1 MDIPTSK
8 PSRKAPEQ
16 NFTGDVWADDLV
28 RGEEPSR
35 VRMAAVHFSP
45 SARSAWHTHALGQ
58 ALYVTEGEGRVQSR
72 GGEIVTLRPGDVA
85 VTPAGEW
92 HWHGAAPDRFFTH
105 LSITEEDVAAEG
117 PKTTWGEKVTDAEY
131 LGEG

>member
-1 MDIPTSK
+1 MDIPEGK

-45 SARSAWHTHALGQ
+45 GARSAWHSHSLGQ
-58 ALYVTEGEGRVQSR
+58 SLYVTEGEGRVQSR
-72 GGEIVTLRPGDVA
+72 GEGIVTLRPGDV
-85 VTPAGEW
+85 VMTPAGEW
-92 HWHGAAPDRFFTH
+92 HWHGAAPARFFTH
-105 LSITEEDVAAEG
+105 LSITEEDVSADG